1 MGRETCGSG
10 LGKRWRDKNC
20 RQEKW
25 EISDGE
31 WKKKKEKNL
40 KRKKRKMHRTYHVEI
55 RRKMGEKK
63 NNWGSSGRLRPNC
76 LPWWFVTFWIIEES
90 EAADAYVQNHLPSLY
105 RLCPDISSINS
116 SIDYNFLH
124 SEILLSQSY
133 VLRVLRKI
141 VIF

>member
-1 MGRETCGSG
+1 VDACVQTVFHDG
-10 LGKRWRDKNC
+10 LLLL
-20 RQEKW
+20 EK
-25 EISDGE
+25 
-31 WKKKKEKNL
+31 
-40 KRKKRKMHRTYHVEI
+40 
-55 RRKMGEKK
+55 
-63 NNWGSSGRLRPNC
+63 P
-76 LPWWFVTFWIIEES
+76 EES

>member
-1 MGRETCGSG
+1 VDACVQTVFH
-10 LGKRWRDKNC
+10 
-20 RQEKW
+20 
-25 EISDGE
+25 DGQLLFE
-31 WKKKKEKNL
+31 N
-40 KRKKRKMHRTYHVEI
+40 
-55 RRKMGEKK
+55 
-63 NNWGSSGRLRPNC
+63 
-76 LPWWFVTFWIIEES
+76 IEES

-116 SIDYNFLH
+116 SIEYNFLH